1 MDEKKSFK
9 AYAIVS
15 ASSQHY
21 VSERVKF
28 VISKHGQGVEN
39 GIVITPHGTDS
50 IMVFEIP
57 NATSQIV
64 DELSSLAKEYNLYPM
79 YVIQEELALPTN
91 RDDVKWY
98 KVDEVKMRFSMMSE
112 AEFVKFIDAAKQCAK
127 EIYRDDSIFLKIF
140 AYRGESGHV
149 HVMSFNTERSPKYRG
164 DKIGVPEWTDAIYK
178 FVKEMFPRVHT
189 HKVVHYANL

>member
-21 VSERVKF
+21 VSERVKN
-28 VISKHGQGVEN
+28 VIAKHGQAVEN
-39 GIVITPHGTDS
+39 GVVITPHGTDN
-50 IMVFEIP
+50 IMLFEIP

-64 DELSSLAKEYNLYPM
+64 DELSSMANEYNLYPM
-79 YVIQEELALPTN
+79 YVIQEELAMPTD
-91 RDDVKWY
+91 RDGVKWY

-140 AYRGESGHV
+140 AYRNEEGYV
-149 HVMSFNTERSPKYRG
+149 HVMAFNTERSPKYRG
-164 DKIGVPEWTDAIYK
+164 GKIGVPEWTDAVYK
-178 FVKEMFPRVHT
+178 FVKSMFPRVHT
-189 HKVVHYANL
+189 HKVIHFANL